1 MASTQKSREEHA
13 RAAAQKAADE
23 LDASRRDHAH
33 DAAPASPRGGG
44 GILSSVQDSA
54 RSVVGA
60 VRSTFSGG
68 GGARHDESSATD
80 AAAAAAAAESAR
92 EYAADMKEGARRA
105 LAGDAAGRKGETD
118 ESAWQQGED
127 VRRRAAEK
135 AREEARRT
143 HEPSEEEKGRAA
155 TANIYGKATGAM
167 GAFGEKMVMPT
178 DVVERKRAEA
188 TGGGKGKGTGG
199 KAAATT
205 ATPGGGGEPEE
216 DVMLRVK
223 AADHMTGQAFND
235 VGAMGEEGTGIP
247 RRR

>member
-1 MASTQKSREEHA
+1 
-13 RAAAQKAADE
+13 
-23 LDASRRDHAH
+23 
-33 DAAPASPRGGG
+33 
-44 GILSSVQDSA
+44 
-54 RSVVGA
+54 
-60 VRSTFSGG
+60 
-68 GGARHDESSATD
+68 
-80 AAAAAAAAESAR
+80 
-92 EYAADMKEGARRA
+92 
-105 LAGDAAGRKGETD
+105 
-118 ESAWQQGED
+118 
-127 VRRRAAEK
+127 
-135 AREEARRT
+135 
-143 HEPSEEEKGRAA
+143 
-155 TANIYGKATGAM
+155 M